1 MPHDVISPCA
11 VACNNMIYV
20 FGGCFEVRENH
31 WQDNKIVSVYEP
43 DQNLWN
49 FGKQLKNPRSDAA
62 SVLL

>member
-1 MPHDVISPCA
+1 
-11 VACNNMIYV
+11 MIYV